1 MRRRR
6 RRTTNNICAVLTSG
20 LALEIALLPLSLITN
35 WNIDTKPLFI
45 FFYFYTTYELFRG
58 DLDSQTPRIMKKNTS
73 AWEIKQIC
81 MSTSPISAV
90 FTNHWTS
97 PGNIR
102 PEQINISWSAD
113 TPPLPP
119 WSPSR
124 SFPFSS
130 RSIIALCIHC
140 SSPRFFPS
148 LARSLHVSLLTL
160 CCRINAGKHTVH
172 TCCTGCKR
180 NQQLKGKY
188 HFIWPV
194 TATSS
199 QALCLP
205 RCWVK
210 VAQALLLL
218 WYGL

>member
-6 RRTTNNICAVLTSG
+6 RRSTDNICATLTSG
-20 LALEIALLPLSLITN
+20 LALEIALLPSVLTTN
-35 WNIDTKPLFI
+35 WNIDTEPFCTQQINYSEAIWTLK
-45 FFYFYTTYELFRG
+45 TR
-58 DLDSQTPRIMKKNTS
+58 RIMKNTS
-73 AWEIKQIC
+73 TSEIKQIR
-81 MSTSPISAV
+81 TSSSPVSAV
-90 FTNHWTS
+90 FTNRWTS
-97 PGNIR
+97 PGIIS
-102 PEQINISWSAD
+102 PAQINISWSAD

-119 WSPSR
+119 WVAISLI
-124 SFPFSS
+124 SS
-130 RSIIALCIHC
+130 LSGRPIIALCIHC
-140 SSPRFFPS
+140 SSPCFFLSRSPS
-148 LARSLHVSLLTL
+148 LRVSLLTL

-172 TCCTGCKR
+172 TCSTGCKR